1 MRVTTHQDLTLL
13 ELDATGPTLGSDRDA
28 SDVLSEAFS
37 TDATVVVIPVE
48 RLDPAFFELRS
59 GLAGNFFQKM
69 QNYERRLVILGDVS
83 AQTAASK
90 SLYDFVFETNRHGNH
105 LFVPDRETLLARL

>member
-1 MRVTTHQDLTLL
+1 MKVTTHNNLTLL
-13 ELDATGPTLGSDRDA
+13 ELDAAGTALGSDRDA

-37 TDATVVVIPVE
+37 AEATVVVIPVE

-59 GLAGNFFQKM
+59 GLAGGFFQKL

-90 SLYDFVFETNRHGNH
+90 SLHDFVFETNRHGNH
-105 LFVPDRETLLARL
+105 LFAPDRETMLARL